1 MPPRKVRGEA
11 HYLARRIQK
20 SRQGEANGVH
30 LIVSA
35 QLINDAHDIR
45 FQLLGVHGSRNR
57 AARENLTLPSDHSAA
72 HVGATDVEADSQ
84 IGGVVLKHA

>member
-1 MPPRKVRGEA
+1 MPPGKVRGEA
-11 HYLARRIQK
+11 HHLTCRIQK
-20 SRQGEANGVH
+20 SRQGEANGVY

-35 QLINDAHDIR
+35 QFIDDAHNIR
-45 FQLLGVHGSRNR
+45 FQLLGVHASRNR